1 MSSSEQFPALRV
13 HDDAQG
19 YRASLTTM
27 PLDQLSDGEVTIKV
41 AWSSVNYKDA
51 LALTG
56 KGKILRRFPLN
67 AGIDAAGYV
76 VASRAAEFREG
87 DQVLCVG
94 AGLGE
99 TRDGGFARHVRL
111 DASATVALPAGLTLR
126 ESMIIGTAGFTA
138 ALALLRMEDNGQR
151 PDMGPVVVSGAS
163 GGVGM
168 LALDLLARAGYEP
181 HAISGKPEHFDFLIG
196 LGARQ
201 CIDRN
206 NLHWGQ
212 RPLESARWAGAVDT
226 AGGDMLAGLSRV
238 IHPYGNIAV
247 CGNAAGMELATT
259 VMPLILRGVSL
270 LGIASTSPPASLRQR
285 VWEKL
290 AGGWKPE
297 HLQTIAT
304 QQATLEQLPQVAQTM
319 LDGGSFGRTIV
330 QID

>member
-1 MSSSEQFPALRV
+1 MAIEQPFQALRV
-13 HDDAQG
+13 HDDADG
-19 YRASLTTM
+19 YRAELTRM
-27 PLDQLSDGEVTIKV
+27 PAAQLSDGDVTIKV
-41 AWSSVNYKDA
+41 AWSSLNYKDA

-76 VASRAAEFREG
+76 VESRDPAFREG

-99 TRDGGFARHVRL
+99 TRDGGYAGHVRL
-111 DASATVALPAGLTLR
+111 DASAVTALPPGLTLR

-151 PDMGPVVVSGAS
+151 PDMGAVVVSGAS

-168 LALDLLARAGYEP
+168 LALDVLARAGYEP

-201 CIDRN
+201 CIDRH

-212 RPLESARWAGAVDT
+212 RPLESARWAGAIDT
-226 AGGDMLAGLSRV
+226 VGGDMLAGLSRV
-238 IHPYGNIAV
+238 IHPYGNIGV
-247 CGNAAGMELATT
+247 CGNAASIELATT

-270 LGIASTSPPASLRQR
+270 LGIASTSPPATLRRR

-290 AGGWKPE
+290 ADAWKPA
-297 HLQTIAT
+297 HLETIAT
-304 QQATLEQLPQVAQTM
+304 QQVTLEQLPQAAQTM
-319 LDGGSFGRTIV
+319 LHDDSFGRTIV
-330 QID
+330 QIE